1 MENKRIK
8 EIKRKLIYLKESRHL
23 LTRRKLSLEI
33 QNKLYKEEFQ
43 SKQDVEELEI
53 AIKQIN
59 KSIQYYESLLQK
71 GAKYDK

>member
-59 KSIQYYESLLQK
+59 KSIQYYESLL
-71 GAKYDK
+71 

>member
-1 MENKRIK
+1 MESKRIK

-43 SKQDVEELEI
+43 NKQDVEELEI

-59 KSIQYYESLLQK
+59 KSIQYYESLL
-71 GAKYDK
+71 

>member
-1 MENKRIK
+1 MESKRIK

-59 KSIQYYESLLQK
+59 KSIQYYESLL
-71 GAKYDK
+71 